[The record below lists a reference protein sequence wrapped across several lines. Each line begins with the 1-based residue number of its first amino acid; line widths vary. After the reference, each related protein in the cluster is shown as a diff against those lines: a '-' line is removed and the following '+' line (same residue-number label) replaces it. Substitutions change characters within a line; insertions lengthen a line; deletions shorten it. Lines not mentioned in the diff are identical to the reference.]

1 MKLFR
6 WYYGPL
12 LVLGAWWLPTIEANA
27 ETDVETNAVSV
38 ACRAGMNTAAGS
50 TGNVNIGSKITPAN
64 AHNASLT
71 VTLIYSCTNLGSTAG
86 TVSVCLGA
94 DGGSYSP
101 TNISPRY
108 MSINGPGTNPR
119 LAFTMTQNN
128 TLWGTR
134 NGSGSEYNSGA
145 HPIAAG
151 STITGQTSIKF
162 SLVSAPSNIN
172 ATPGVYTSSFLE
184 KGNTTLR
191 YEDGDLTNPN
201 ADCTKGIQAVFR
213 FPFTVEATVIPSCE
227 ITAKPTDI
235 NLKNIAA
242 SATNTKGSTS
252 IGVTCTNGAAYN
264 IGLAPSNGN
273 VNGAGI
279 MTGTIPNSDV
289 IPYQLQ
295 STDGTAWGNT
305 LPAESI
311 KNGVADKGTGVNQSH
326 IVHVVV
332 PSADFKPDDYS
343 DIVNISVNY

>member
-1 MKLFR
+1 MQRLQTKTFQWR
-6 WYYGPL
+6 YSL
-12 LVLGAWWLPTIEANA
+12 LLMPIILWLPAGNAHATLNVSCKAN
-27 ETDVETNAVSV
+27 
-38 ACRAGMNTAAGS
+38 MNTGV
-50 TGNVNIGSKITPAN
+50 VNISNAITAAN
-64 AHNASLT
+64 SESESITANLE
-71 VTLIYSCTNLGSTAG
+71 YSCTNTGDTAG
-86 TVSVCLGA
+86 YVSVCIAA
-94 DGGSYSP
+94 DGGDKP
-101 TNISPRY
+101 NAVIPRY
-108 MSINGPGTNPR
+108 IKTVSNTHE
-119 LAFTMTQNN
+119 LAFNMTLPDGNK
-128 TLWGTR
+128 TWGTR
-134 NGSGSEYNSGA
+134 TSGLGTEYNSGA
-145 HPIAAG
+145 IYIPARPTTSG
-151 STITGQTSIKF
+151 QSSTSGQVVINI
-162 SLVSAPSNIN
+162 SLLPNNGN
-172 ATPGVYTSSFLE
+172 ALAIPGTYRNNF
-184 KGNTTLR
+184 N
-191 YEDGDLTNPN
+191 GDLTFESAENLSLT
-201 ADCTKGIQAVFR
+201 DCLEGVQDKSNSFS
-213 FPFTVEATVIPSCE
+213 FTVQATVIPSCE

-235 NLKNIAA
+235 NLKNIAS